1 MKPYVQEGQ
10 EIIYIFLVFRKYMKE
25 VNLLKDKNNF
35 NNKKEKSTEKDNTI
49 KTINDICLNILR
61 NLIPYNKIYNFKNN
75 DVYDI
80 QLFDI
85 KSIKKDDIYTCFRL
99 VKDNLEEMYKKSS
112 MGWSSKRKIKE
123 MREEYIKYI
132 IARKNGEQDIV
143 GFLSYQI
150 VIEEEECVIYCF
162 EIQVRQKYHRSGIG
176 YHLMNIME
184 NLGLKLGLQKAMLTV
199 FNFNERALCFYK
211 KLGLP

>member
-1 MKPYVQEGQ
+1 
-10 EIIYIFLVFRKYMKE
+10 MKE
-25 VNLLKDKNNF
+25 INLVKSKNN
-35 NNKKEKSTEKDNTI
+35 NKEKQVQKNNIVEIAN
-49 KTINDICLNILR
+49 NVCLNTLR

-85 KSIKKDDIYTCFRL
+85 KNIKKDDIYTCFRL
-99 VKDNLEEMYKKSS
+99 VKNNLEEMYKKSS
-112 MGWSSKRKIKE
+112 MGWSSRRKIKE

-132 IARKNGEQDIV
+132 IVRKDGQHDIV

-150 VIEEEECVIYCF
+150 VIEGDECVIYCY
-162 EIQVRQKYHRSGIG
+162 EVQVMQKYHRSGIG

-184 NLGLKLGLQKAMLTV
+184 SLGLKLGLQKAMLTV
-199 FNFNERALCFYK
+199 FNSNERALFNISLDTLK
-211 KLGLP
+211 MKFHHL